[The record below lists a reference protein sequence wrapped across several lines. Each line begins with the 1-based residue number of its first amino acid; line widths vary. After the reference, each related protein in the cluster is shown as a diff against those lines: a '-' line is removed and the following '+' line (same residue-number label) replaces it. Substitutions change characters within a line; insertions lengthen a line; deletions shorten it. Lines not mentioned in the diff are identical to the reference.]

1 VFADGKQRTTRV
13 TRRCGGVGRA
23 AAFAGLLTLTMAVT
37 AVAQAAASTEYQ
49 NKAAFLAQFPN
60 FVEWPTDASQTASTS
75 FQICIYGDFNF
86 GTSLAE
92 STRRTTIHGR
102 KLEVRWVRKLSEI
115 RTCQILFVSRSE
127 HARYAQ
133 VLAVVANSGVL
144 TVGESV
150 GFLEAGGAICFS
162 YDRELLQFEV
172 NLVAAHDARL
182 KMSAQLLGLAKRVMN
197 PAEGA
202 KG

>member
-1 VFADGKQRTTRV
+1 
-13 TRRCGGVGRA
+13 
-23 AAFAGLLTLTMAVT
+23 MAVT

-115 RTCQILFVSRSE
+115 RNCQILFVSRSE

-162 YDRELLQFEV
+162 YDRELLEFEV

>member
-1 VFADGKQRTTRV
+1 M
-13 TRRCGGVGRA
+13 
-23 AAFAGLLTLTMAVT
+23 FAGLLTLTT
-37 AVAQAAASTEYQ
+37 AITTAAQAAASTEYQ
-49 NKAAFLAQFPN
+49 NKAVFLAQFPN
-60 FVEWPTDASQTASTS
+60 FVEWPIDAAQTAQTS
-75 FQICIYGDFNF
+75 LHICVYGDFSF

-92 STRRTTIHGR
+92 STRGTTVHGR
-102 KLEVRWVRKLSEI
+102 KLEVRWVRKLPEI

-127 HARYAQ
+127 HARYRQ
-133 VLAVVANSGVL
+133 VLAAVANSGVL
-144 TVGESV
+144 TVGETA

-172 NLVAAHDARL
+172 NLAAAHDARL

>member
-1 VFADGKQRTTRV
+1 MAITT
-13 TRRCGGVGRA
+13 A
-23 AAFAGLLTLTMAVT
+23 AQT
-37 AVAQAAASTEYQ
+37 AASTEYQ

-60 FVEWPTDASQTASTS
+60 FVEWPIDASQTAQTS
-75 FQICIYGDFNF
+75 LQICVYGDFSF

-92 STRRTTIHGR
+92 STRGTTVHGR
-102 KLEVRWVRKLSEI
+102 KLEVRWVRKLPEI

-127 HARYAQ
+127 HARYGQ
-133 VLAVVANSGVL
+133 VLAAVANSGVL
-144 TVGESV
+144 TVGETA

-172 NLVAAHDARL
+172 NLAAAHDARL

-197 PAEGA
+197 PAEAA

>member
-1 VFADGKQRTTRV
+1 
-13 TRRCGGVGRA
+13 
-23 AAFAGLLTLTMAVT
+23 MAVT
-37 AVAQAAASTEYQ
+37 TAAQAVSTEYQ
-49 NKAAFLAQFPN
+49 RKAAFLVQFPN
-60 FVEWPTDASQTASTS
+60 FVEWPIDASQTAQTS
-75 FQICIYGDFNF
+75 FQICVYGDFGF

-92 STRRTTIHGR
+92 STRGTTVHGR
-102 KLEVRWVRKLSEI
+102 KLELRWVRKLSEI

-127 HARYAQ
+127 HARYGQ
-133 VLAVVANSGVL
+133 VLAAAANSGVL
-144 TVGESV
+144 TVGETA

-172 NLVAAHDARL
+172 NLTAARDARL

>member
-1 VFADGKQRTTRV
+1 MASTT
-13 TRRCGGVGRA
+13 A
-23 AAFAGLLTLTMAVT
+23 A
-37 AVAQAAASTEYQ
+37 QSAASTEYQ

-60 FVEWPTDASQTASTS
+60 FVEWPIDASQTAQTS
-75 FQICIYGDFNF
+75 FQICVYGDFGF

-92 STRRTTIHGR
+92 STRGTTVHGR
-102 KLEVRWVRKLSEI
+102 KLEVRWVRKLPEI

-127 HARYAQ
+127 HARYGQ
-133 VLAVVANSGVL
+133 VLAAVGNSGIL
-144 TVGESV
+144 TVGETA

-172 NLVAAHDARL
+172 NLAAAHDARL

>member
-1 VFADGKQRTTRV
+1 M
-13 TRRCGGVGRA
+13 A
-23 AAFAGLLTLTMAVT
+23 AALAIFLISTMPSRS
-37 AVAQAAASTEYQ
+37 VAQAVASTEYQ

-60 FVEWPTDASQTASTS
+60 FVEWPIDASQPAQTS
-75 FQICIYGDFNF
+75 FQICVYGDFGF

-92 STRRTTIHGR
+92 ATRGTTIHGR
-102 KLEVRWVRKLSEI
+102 KLEVRWVRKLPEV

-127 HARYAQ
+127 HARYGQ
-133 VLAVVANSGVL
+133 VLAAVTNSGVL
-144 TVGESV
+144 TVGETA
-150 GFLEAGGAICFS
+150 GFLEAGGTICFS

-172 NLVAAHDARL
+172 NLGAAHDARL

-197 PAEGA
+197 PAEGT